1 MLPMK
6 KFGKKEVVDWKAIS
20 KGFEFMLNETRCE
33 VVSNEMVSKVSRN
46 GKARRERRL
55 TVRVVGTEV
64 TIEVSS
70 TSFKNMSFGKRLA
83 KAMGEAPKP
92 KAQREPKA
100 KRTYKKEAKRD
111 LPCGLTEEQCKA
123 YIKKYGYA
131 FIVTPEGT
139 FTAPEYETMKAKEE
153 AKRQEEAEAELRRYE
168 QERCDM
174 VLDSIFETVLPMCQG
189 WFEKFTNIDTFN
201 NISAL
206 GEIIYETQ
214 QELMNRVL
222 KTVTRL
228 AKENKDDFHEINLAV
243 WYLFYQDKYE
253 AWVLNNWEKLWEIT
267 RQQWKQ
273 WRDENL
279 GEGWE
284 DRWKQTNEF
293 SIESYETTEFDGE
306 FEKCSQMKEVKA
318 IYRRLAK
325 QYHSDLG
332 GSDEQFKQLVKAYE
346 KALRNVDN
354 NNEPT
359 IEQLLDELLAEVEEE
374 LRGTLLLA

>member
-6 KFGKKEVVDWKAIS
+6 KFGNKEVVDWKAIS

-46 GKARRERRL
+46 GRARKERRL

-83 KAMGEAPKP
+83 KTMGKAPKP

-139 FTAPEYETMKAKEE
+139 FTAPEYEAMKAKEE
-153 AKRQEEAEAELRRYE
+153 DKRQEEAEAELRRYE
-168 QERCDM
+168 QERRDM

-201 NISAL
+201 NVGVL
-206 GEIIYETQ
+206 GNVIYETE

-222 KTVTRL
+222 KTLIRL

-267 RQQWKQ
+267 RQQWKA
-273 WRDENL
+273 WRDKNL

-284 DRWKQTNEF
+284 ESWKQTNTFIAEDD
-293 SIESYETTEFDGE
+293 EDNEFDGE
-306 FEKCSQMKEVKA
+306 FEGCANMKEVKA
-318 IYRRLAK
+318 IYRKLAK

-359 IEQLLDELLAEVEEE
+359 LEQLLNELLAKVEEE
-374 LRGTLLLA
+374 LRGTLLIA

>member
-20 KGFEFMLNETRCE
+20 KGFEFMLNETKCE

-83 KAMGEAPKP
+83 KAI
-92 KAQREPKA
+92 KAQPKEEVDL
-100 KRTYKKEAKRD
+100 RTRLENEMYESGYKANLNRIEKLMD
-111 LPCGLTEEQCKA
+111 LDSLNNINEIDGSIL
-123 YIKKYGYA
+123 
-131 FIVTPEGT
+131 
-139 FTAPEYETMKAKEE
+139 YETANEYIDFCKRVANKFLNDEDSFAKGGRKCWE
-153 AKRQEEAEAELRRYE
+153 
-168 QERCDM
+168 
-174 VLDSIFETVLPMCQG
+174 
-189 WFEKFTNIDTFN
+189 
-201 NISAL
+201 
-206 GEIIYETQ
+206 
-214 QELMNRVL
+214 
-222 KTVTRL
+222 
-228 AKENKDDFHEINLAV
+228 ENKSKL
-243 WYLFYQDKYE
+243 E
-253 AWVLNNWEKLWEIT
+253 AHVHNNWEKLMKRTNEEWYKFREE
-267 RQQWKQ
+267 RYGK
-273 WRDENL
+273 
-279 GEGWE
+279 GWE
-284 DRWKQTNEF
+284 QSWERQNEYTF
-293 SIESYETTEFDGE
+293 DIEPTEFDGE

-325 QYHSDLG
+325 QYHPDMMG
-332 GSDEQFKQLVKAYE
+332 GDVEKMKELTKAYE

-354 NNEPT
+354 NNEPI